1 MANINPKGP
10 GNGGQYGRDPAR
22 QPATPGPTTPVSH
35 PNEPLHTE
43 HLEHKVT
50 ELYHQLESLVE
61 TQLHLAK
68 TELSEKMDQVKK
80 GAGTISIGGALAF
93 YGGMALL
100 AGLVLLLNTWIE
112 TLWISALIVGAVVAL
127 VGWMMVMGG
136 KKAMKPSNLKP
147 ERTMR
152 SFKEDKEALKRRT
165 R

>member
-10 GNGGQYGRDPAR
+10 GNGGSQYGRDPS
-22 QPATPGPTTPVSH
+22 PPTSPGQTTHVSH
-35 PNEPLHTE
+35 ANEPLHTE

-68 TELSEKMDQVKK
+68 TELSEKIGQVKK
-80 GAGTISIGGALAF
+80 GAGTISVGGALAF

-112 TLWISALIVGAVVAL
+112 TLWISALIMGAVVAL
-127 VGWMMVMGG
+127 VGLIMIKGG
-136 KKAMKPSNLKP
+136 KKAMEPANLKP